1 MTTKI
6 GRISQLDHSTL
17 LRILAGCNFINAEVT
32 RLKSRV
38 LKATVAGLV
47 LAAVV
52 YGFMLRQG
60 ERDPRAPLMLAFMIS
75 ALVTQHART
84 QLKKNYKG
92 IVVKRVVDALGH
104 GMTYKPESTFTKTDF
119 VGMHLFDR
127 KPERWTAE
135 DEVCGKKNAVTYSL
149 HEIRASYMQRSGKH
163 RREII
168 IFKGLIVRLDFNKSF
183 VGHTIVVSDSQAQ
196 ILGGLFGESGSRA
209 GKEIVRLENPD
220 FEREFAVYSTD
231 QQQARYLL
239 TPKLMEL
246 VLRAQIV
253 LGGQLRLSFHDNSMF
268 VTVPQDKDRFEVS
281 LFGGPVTPESTMGD
295 LVEVVSLAEQLVDT
309 LDLETRI
316 WTRV

>member
-1 MTTKI
+1 MSTKI

-17 LRILAGCNFINAEVT
+17 LRIQAGCNFINAEVA
-32 RLKSRV
+32 RLRGRV
-38 LKATVAGLV
+38 IKWTMAVAI
-47 LAAVV
+47 LAAIA
-52 YGFMLRQG
+52 YAFMWQSG
-60 ERDPRAPLMLAFMIS
+60 QRDPRFPLLAAFAIS
-75 ALVTQHART
+75 GFVMDRARRE
-84 QLKKNYKG
+84 LKKSYKG

-104 GMTYKPESTFTKTDF
+104 GMTYRPASTFTKTDF
-119 VGMHLFDR
+119 IGMHLFDR

-149 HEIRASYMQRSGKH
+149 HEVRASYMQRTGKH

-168 IFKGLIVRLDFNKSF
+168 IFRGLIVRLDFNKNF
-183 VGHTIVVSDSQAQ
+183 VGHTIVVSNSQAQ
-196 ILGGLFGESGSRA
+196 ILGGLFGESETRG
-209 GKEIVRLENPD
+209 GKEMVRLENPD
-220 FEREFAVYSTD
+220 FEKEFAVYSTD

-253 LGGQLRLSFHDNSMF
+253 LVGELRLSFHDNSMF
-268 VTVPQDKDRFEVS
+268 VTVPQEKDRFEVS
-281 LFGGPVTPESTMGD
+281 LFGGPVTPRSTVGD
-295 LVEVVSLAEQLVDT
+295 LVEVVSLAEQLVET